1 MAGEKQCRIKA
12 NAVTDA
18 ANEVKDA
25 TPAHGHEFPQ
35 SCSLQQGV
43 HASFKF
49 SCNKSIQRLANQGQ
63 GKFAGWYF
71 DGQDAGTNVQAVE
84 GPRY

>member
-1 MAGEKQCRIKA
+1 VAGEQQYRIKA

-18 ANEVKDA
+18 ANEVTDA
-25 TPAHGHEFPQ
+25 TLVHGHKFPQ

-49 SCNKSIQRLANQGQ
+49 SCNKSIQRLANHGQ
-63 GKFAGWYF
+63 GKFSGWYSYW
-71 DGQDAGTNVQAVE
+71 QDAGTIVQAIE